1 MGTCCNNR
9 PFIKSEQ
16 FPHSSGMTRCNSIF
30 SEQFTK
36 QTDYKQKYELIS
48 ILGTGGFGRVRLF
61 RDKKNIE
68 MKFAIKTVKK
78 DLMNRHAMKSLIRE
92 VEILRKLDHPNI
104 VNYIETYEDEMFIN
118 IVMEYIPGDN
128 LLKIISNK
136 TYNEFGEKDINEII
150 TVLLKTVH
158 FIHKNNTVHRDLKP
172 NNILFSIPGNYQSL
186 KLIDFGLSIGN
197 SEKDTYRVGSLYYMA
212 PEQIDG
218 TFSFKTDAWSVG
230 VMLYFM
236 ITGKLPFYGSKREE
250 VFVKIKKGK
259 YDKHLL
265 NKSNCSDELKDLIK
279 KLLVVNEDKRLS
291 IEQGLE
297 HPWVR
302 KQIDESQNVQLD
314 KKILTSIQKFEKN
327 NIFQKEI
334 LFIMATI
341 AKEKE
346 IMKLK
351 QAFTLIDKDNSGVIE
366 MCEIPGIFEQ
376 VGIKPKEGEVEKIWN
391 SLDFHQDGVINYTE
405 FLAATLNAID
415 FSQDEHLWGVFQYF
429 DSDGSGYIT
438 TESVIEALKSR
449 NLTINEQEL
458 IELFDYLGIT
468 EDKMR
473 FNDFKNIFYNSN
485 NLGSTSSRSRK

>member
-1 MGTCCNNR
+1 MGACCNR
-9 PFIKSEQ
+9 PFVKAEQ
-16 FPHSSGMTRCNSIF
+16 FPHSSNLSRRNSIF
-30 SEQFTK
+30 NDKFTK
-36 QTDYKQKYELIS
+36 QTDYKQKYEYIS

-61 RDKKNIE
+61 RDKKNID

-136 TYNEFGEKDINEII
+136 TYNEFGERDINEIT

-158 FIHKNNTVHRDLKP
+158 FLHKNNTVHRDLKP
-172 NNILFSIPGNYQSL
+172 SNILFSIPGNYQSL

-197 SEKDTYRVGSLYYMA
+197 SEKDTYRVGSPYYMA

-218 TFSFKTDAWSVG
+218 TFSFNSDAWSVG
-230 VMLYFM
+230 VILYFM
-236 ITGKLPFYGSKREE
+236 ITGKLPFYGSKRDE
-250 VFVKIKKGK
+250 VFTKIKKGK
-259 YDKHLL
+259 YDVHLL
-265 NKSNCSDELKDLIK
+265 NKSKCSDELKDLIK
-279 KLLVVNEDKRLS
+279 KLLVVNETKRMS
-291 IEQGLE
+291 IEHSLE
-297 HPWVR
+297 HPWVK
-302 KQIDESQNVQLD
+302 KQIDESQNIQLD
-314 KKILTSIQKFEKN
+314 MKILTSIQKFEKN

-351 QAFTLIDKDNSGVIE
+351 QAFTLIDKDNSGEIE

-376 VGIKPKEGEVEKIWN
+376 VGIKPEEGEVEKIWN

-429 DSDGSGYIT
+429 DSDGNGYIT
-438 TESVIEALKSR
+438 AESVIEALKSR
-449 NLTINEQEL
+449 NLTINEHEL
-458 IELFDYLGIT
+458 MELFDCLGIT
-468 EDKMR
+468 EDKIK

>member
-1 MGTCCNNR
+1 MGACCNR
-9 PFIKSEQ
+9 PFVKSDQ
-16 FPHSSGMTRCNSIF
+16 FPHSSTLSRHNSIF
-30 SEQFTK
+30 NDKFTK
-36 QTDYKQKYELIS
+36 QTDYKQKYEYIS

-61 RDKKNIE
+61 RDKKNLD

-78 DLMNRHAMKSLIRE
+78 DIMNRHAMKSLIRE

-136 TYNEFGEKDINEII
+136 TYNEFGERDINEIT

-158 FIHKNNTVHRDLKP
+158 FLHKNNTVHRDLKP
-172 NNILFSIPGNYQSL
+172 SNILFSIPGNYQSL

-197 SEKDTYRVGSLYYMA
+197 SEKDTYRVGSPYYMA

-218 TFSFKTDAWSVG
+218 TFSFNSDAWSVG
-230 VMLYFM
+230 VILYFM
-236 ITGKLPFYGSKREE
+236 ITGKLPFYGSKRDE
-250 VFVKIKKGK
+250 VFTKIKKGK
-259 YDKHLL
+259 YDIHLL
-265 NKSNCSDELKDLIK
+265 NKSKCSDELKDLIK
-279 KLLVVNEDKRLS
+279 KFLIVDEHKRMS
-291 IEQGLE
+291 IEHSLE
-297 HPWVR
+297 HVWVK
-302 KQIDESQNVQLD
+302 KQIDESQNIQLD

-351 QAFTLIDKDNSGVIE
+351 QAFTLIDKDNSGEIE

-376 VGIKPKEGEVEKIWN
+376 VGIKPKEGEVE
-391 SLDFHQDGVINYTE
+391 
-405 FLAATLNAID
+405 
-415 FSQDEHLWGVFQYF
+415 
-429 DSDGSGYIT
+429 
-438 TESVIEALKSR
+438 
-449 NLTINEQEL
+449 
-458 IELFDYLGIT
+458 
-468 EDKMR
+468 
-473 FNDFKNIFYNSN
+473 
-485 NLGSTSSRSRK
+485 